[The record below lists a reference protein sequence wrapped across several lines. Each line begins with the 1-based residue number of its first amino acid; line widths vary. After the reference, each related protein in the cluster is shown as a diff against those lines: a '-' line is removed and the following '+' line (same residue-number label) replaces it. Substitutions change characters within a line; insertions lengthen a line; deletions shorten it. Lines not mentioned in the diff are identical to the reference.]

1 MASMRLIKP
10 GKEYAGHSLGWW
22 LKNYWEYVYPRTLT
36 TQEASSRTAEEG
48 QDGPVMYAVG
58 KYAHRLDDPQRLAKL
73 ENSKSDNIEIERYHM
88 THTIRR
94 GFVLP
99 FVKFIALESD
109 GDGSSFDELRNV
121 AKKLADKSDV
131 EIRFKVDANLK
142 EGDKQIDSNHE
153 IKIDKNNSMD
163 YYCESDDI
171 NLPAPLHEQRGDTG
185 TQTNKAVS
193 SAYMAIFEP
202 QEEGTYRIDVTAKYH
217 FDYQEGKDYSN
228 LHDIY
233 EIVVGSPR

>member
-1 MASMRLIKP
+1 MASMKLIKP

-22 LKNYWEYVYPRTLT
+22 LKNYWEYVYPRTLA
-36 TQEASSRTAEEG
+36 TQQASSRAAEEG

-58 KYAHRLDDPQRLAKL
+58 KYAHGLDNPQRLAKL
-73 ENSKSDNIEIERYHM
+73 DNSKSDNKEVETYHM
-88 THTIRR
+88 THTIHK
-94 GFVLP
+94 GLLLP

-109 GDGSSFDELRNV
+109 GDGSSFADLRGF
-121 AKKLADKSDV
+121 AKNLADKSDV
-131 EIRFKVDANLK
+131 EIKFKVDANLK

-153 IKIDKNNSMD
+153 IRIDKNNSMD

-171 NLPAPLHEQRGDTG
+171 DFAPLHKQTGDTG
-185 TQTNKAVS
+185 TQTKKAVS

-202 QEEGTYRIDVTAKYH
+202 QEEGIYRIDVTAKYH
-217 FDYQEGKDYSN
+217 FEHQKGKDYSG

>member
-1 MASMRLIKP
+1 MASMKLIKP
-10 GKEYAGHSLGWW
+10 NKQYAGLTQGWW
-22 LKNYWEYVYPRTLT
+22 LKNYWEYVYPRIL
-36 TQEASSRTAEEG
+36 AAEREKELRAPDEG
-48 QDGPVMYAVG
+48 QSGPVMYAVG
-58 KYAHRLDDPQRLAKL
+58 KYAHAFAEPQRVVKL
-73 ENSKSDNIEIERYHM
+73 DEETETERYHM

>member
-1 MASMRLIKP
+1 MASMRLVKP

-22 LKNYWEYVYPRTLT
+22 LKNYWEYVYPRILDTE
-36 TQEASSRTAEEG
+36 EASSHAAEEG

-58 KYAHRLDDPQRLAKL
+58 KYAHELGDPQRLAKSD
-73 ENSKSDNIEIERYHM
+73 NSKDNSEVERYHM
-88 THTIRR
+88 TQTNRR

-109 GDGSSFDELRNV
+109 EDGSSFDELRAY
-121 AKKLADKSDV
+121 AKKLADKSNV

-142 EGDKQIDSNHE
+142 DGDKQIDSNQE

-163 YYCESDDI
+163 YYCESDNID
-171 NLPAPLHEQRGDTG
+171 LSAPLHGRTGNTG
-185 TQTNKAVS
+185 TKTDKAIS

-202 QEEGTYRIDVTAKYH
+202 QEEGTYRIDVRAKYH
-217 FDYQEGKDYSN
+217 FDYKEGKDYKD